1 VEMYRAAARV
11 FGGGAAMRAEALRA
25 LERLTP

>member
-11 FGGGAAMRAEALRA
+11 FGGDGAMRAEALRA